1 MAGLIHFSEAVN
13 LGLHALLLLAATPAA
28 ARDNRRLAADLGVSA
43 NHLSKV
49 LQRLQHAGLVTST
62 RGPAGGFRLAHR
74 PQDVSLLTVYEA
86 LEGPLTHRTC
96 LLSRPHC
103 PAGGF
108 RLAHRPQDV
117 SLLTVYEALEGPLT
131 HRTCLL
137 SRPHCPAGSCVFGS
151 LLADT
156 TRAFE
161 QHLRRTTLATVAT
174 PKPSSPRKR

>member
-13 LGLHALLLLAATPAA
+13 LGLHALRLLAATPAA

-49 LQRLQHAGLVTST
+49 LQRLQRAGLVAST
-62 RGPAGGFRLAHR
+62 RGPAGGFRLVQA
-74 PQDVSLLTVYEA
+74 PQDVSLLNVYEA
-86 LEGPLTHRTC
+86 LEGPLVHRSC

-103 PAGGF
+103 LAGG
-108 RLAHRPQDV
+108 
-117 SLLTVYEALEGPLT
+117 
-131 HRTCLL
+131 
-137 SRPHCPAGSCVFGS
+137 CVFGS

-161 QHLRRTTLATVAT
+161 QQLRRTTLATVTPPKRSSRIKPKKSGKGIAALQNAAT
-174 PKPSSPRKR
+174 P

>member
-28 ARDNRRLAADLGVSA
+28 ARDNRRLAADLDVSA

-62 RGPAGGFRLAHR
+62 RGPAGGFRLAHA

-103 PAGGF
+103 PAGG
-108 RLAHRPQDV
+108 
-117 SLLTVYEALEGPLT
+117 
-131 HRTCLL
+131 
-137 SRPHCPAGSCVFGS
+137 CVFGS

-174 PKPSSPRKR
+174 PKPSSSRKR

>member
-28 ARDNRRLAADLGVSA
+28 ARDNRRLASDLGVSA

-49 LQRLQHAGLVTST
+49 LQRLQRAGLVTST
-62 RGPAGGFRLAHR
+62 RGPAGGFRLAR
-74 PQDVSLLTVYEA
+74 APQDVSLLTIYEA
-86 LEGPLTHRTC
+86 LDGPLARKTC

-103 PAGGF
+103 PAG
-108 RLAHRPQDV
+108 A
-117 SLLTVYEALEGPLT
+117 
-131 HRTCLL
+131 
-137 SRPHCPAGSCVFGS
+137 CVFGS

-161 QHLRRTTLATVAT
+161 QHLRRTTLATVT
-174 PKPSSPRKR
+174 PDKPSSRKKPLKAAKLLPRSKKGAI

>member
-1 MAGLIHFSEAVN
+1 MAGLIHVSEAVN

-62 RGPAGGFRLAHR
+62 RGPAGGFRLAR
-74 PQDVSLLTVYEA
+74 APQAVSLLTVYEA
-86 LEGPLTHRTC
+86 LEGPLVHRTC
-96 LLSRPHC
+96 LLSR
-103 PAGGF
+103 
-108 RLAHRPQDV
+108 
-117 SLLTVYEALEGPLT
+117 T
-131 HRTCLL
+131 
-137 SRPHCPAGSCVFGS
+137 HCPAGSCIFGS

-161 QHLRRTTLATVAT
+161 QHLRRTTLATV
-174 PKPSSPRKR
+174 

>member
-13 LGLHALLLLAATPAA
+13 LGLHALLLLAATPAT

-49 LQRLQHAGLVTST
+49 LQRLQRAGLVAST
-62 RGPAGGFRLAHR
+62 RGPAGGFRLAHA
-74 PQDVSLLTVYEA
+74 PQAVSLLTIYEA
-86 LEGPLTHRTC
+86 LEGPLVHRDC

-103 PAGGF
+103 PAGG
-108 RLAHRPQDV
+108 
-117 SLLTVYEALEGPLT
+117 
-131 HRTCLL
+131 
-137 SRPHCPAGSCVFGS
+137 CVFGS

-161 QHLRRTTLATVAT
+161 QHLRRTTLATVTT
-174 PKPSSPRKR
+174 PKPAAKKLPHSKKGAT